1 MLKII
6 SISILIISLFTSCKK
21 DHNSMRSK
29 YQLDSKL
36 GEISGIIRI
45 GDKYFGHNDSGSDPI
60 IYEINIEDG
69 TVAREIYI
77 SNAINID
84 WEDIAVD
91 SHHIYIGDIGGNK
104 TERDSLEIY
113 KVKISDLLNLHIAF
127 SEIISINKDTTHP
140 KDFEAMLVKEGS
152 LYLFSKDIDGYICKT
167 YKVDI
172 SEAYSELGNPIDEMK
187 LSVAITGADYNPK
200 TKEAALIGYSFF
212 DRSNVLN
219 FEINV
224 LRISN
229 FQNKEFNSDTNIKTY
244 IINNSIE
251 VLQAES
257 ITYSS
262 NNSEVFVSSEMN
274 PVLPASRAT
283 LFSFLLY

>member
-6 SISILIISLFTSCKK
+6 SISLLTISLFTSCKK
-21 DHNSMRSK
+21 NHNSMRPK
-29 YQLDSKL
+29 YQLDSNL
-36 GEISGIIRI
+36 GEISGMIRI
-45 GDKYFGHNDSGSDPI
+45 EDKYFAHNDSGSDPI

-69 TVAREIYI
+69 TVTREIYI

-91 SHHIYIGDIGGNK
+91 SNYVYIGDIGGNN
-104 TERDSLEIY
+104 TDRNSLEIY
-113 KVKISDLLNLHIAF
+113 KVKITDLLTQDIAF
-127 SEIISINKDTTHP
+127 SEIISINKETTHP
-140 KDFEAMLVKEGS
+140 KDFEAMLVKEGN
-152 LYLFSKDIDGYICKT
+152 LYLFSKDIDDYICKT
-167 YKVDI
+167 YKIDLN
-172 SEAYSELGNPIDEMK
+172 EAYSDLGNPIDKMK
-187 LSVAITGADYNPK
+187 LSVAITGADYNP
-200 TKEAALIGYSFF
+200 TTNEAALIGYSFF

-219 FEINV
+219 FKINI
-224 LRISN
+224 LKISN
-229 FQNKEFNSDTNIKTY
+229 FQNKELNSNTNIKTY

-262 NNSEVFVSSEMN
+262 NSSEVFVSSEMN